1 MVFDG
6 LEGALIFSA
15 IISLIVSAIALVHV
29 FRRTDITTNT
39 KWLWVLVLLVAP
51 FLGAFI
57 YSVANFKKARFLL
70 WVVILA
76 AIAAVSLSVYLVYNK
91 EQRDVTKEKGIE
103 LTAQKLYDAFK
114 TDEAAANKQYLDKAI
129 ELTGEVGA
137 VNTNQDGN
145 VVVDFKTSD
154 PMVVINCTFKVNPGP
169 LTPGQTITFK
179 GICTGYIPDA
189 NVVINEG
196 ILVK

>member
-1 MVFDG
+1 MKKWKKT
-6 LEGALIFSA
+6 LLI
-15 IISLIVSAIALVHV
+15 
-29 FRRTDITTNT
+29 
-39 KWLWVLVLLVAP
+39 
-51 FLGAFI
+51 
-57 YSVANFKKARFLL
+57 
-70 WVVILA
+70 VVILGVIGA
-76 AIAAVSLSVYLVYNK
+76 GSWVLYVYLK
-91 EQRDVTKEKGIE
+91 PHRDVAKEKGIE

-114 TDEAAANKQYLDKAI
+114 TNETAANAKYLDKAI

-137 VNTNQDGN
+137 VNTNQDGH

-154 PMVVINCTFKVNPGP
+154 PMVVINCTFKENPGA